1 MVNKKEDTSKFTTL
15 SKKSIDDEL
24 NDVLGEMGD
33 DDDANDRIV
42 TKLANRLKRMDKN
55 LHKNIADELK
65 KSREEAERKKKE
77 EEERNGKKDR
87 EDKPDDKYDKLLAKL
102 EALEKANEE
111 RDKKASRAA
120 TIEAVRKGLKD
131 KFDKAKLELNDFFLD
146 TAISKLEIPDK
157 DADVTENVI
166 YELLLADRLPVNLG
180 AVYENVVAQELVASG
195 NGLFYHTWSKEDAN
209 RNYEIDFILPRGK
222 KICPV
227 EVKSSGYKT
236 HASLNAFLEKY
247 PSRVGTAY
255 LVYTKDLR
263 KDSAITCM
271 PTYMTRFI

>member
-1 MVNKKEDTSKFTTL
+1 MTIEELLELVNKKEDTSKFTTL
-15 SKKSIDDEL
+15 SKKSIDEEL

-33 DDDANDRIV
+33 DDDENDRIV

-77 EEERNGKKDR
+77 EEERKGKKDG
-87 EDKPDDKYDKLLAKL
+87 EDTPDDKYDKLLAKL

-157 DADVTENVI
+157 YADVTDLVSKAEGI
-166 YELLLADRLPVNLG
+166 YTTDFKRATGNTAIPRMG
-180 AVYENVVAQELVASG
+180 SG
-195 NGLFYHTWSKEDAN
+195 S
-209 RNYEIDFILPRGK
+209 
-222 KICPV
+222 
-227 EVKSSGYKT
+227 SSGGGRTIPDDEWDDIIEPKG
-236 HASLNAFLEKY
+236 K
-247 PSRVGTAY
+247 
-255 LVYTKDLR
+255 
-263 KDSAITCM
+263 
-271 PTYMTRFI
+271 